1 MFKKMIA
8 KRIAKKTGKEAKKK
22 ASWFAKKEA
31 QIVVTA
37 LATIATQKAIQAAAK
52 KYPSF
57 RFFKHKA
64 I

>member
-1 MFKKMIA
+1 MLKKF
-8 KRIAKKTGKEAKKK
+8 IAKKNARKTARNAKEKV
-22 ASWFAKKEA
+22 SWFAKKEA
-31 QIVVTA
+31 QIAFTA

-57 RFFKHKA
+57 RFFKKKA